1 MSKFAIPAYVRALD
15 PYKPGNQ
22 RQSVNLRENVTET
35 FSLASNENPLGTS
48 PKVIQAVMDVAGHL
62 GLYPDPSSTELVNLL
77 AERYNR
83 RPSQIVCGHGS
94 ESLIAHIVNAFSDVN
109 TRVLT
114 SMGTFAGIYVKT
126 HKIGRKL
133 NRAPLKDWGY
143 DLQGLLSRIHSNTRI
158 IYISNPNNPTGSMIY
173 KDEFDWFIKQVP
185 DNIVVILDEAYSV
198 YGAQHE
204 GYVDG
209 LSYDLP
215 NLIVLHTLS
224 KTHGLAGLRVGYA
237 IGPESL
243 IDILYKVK
251 LPFEPSLVAQK
262 AAVAALMDDDFLTE
276 TIRVN
281 KIGIE
286 MLIQTFL
293 KLGIEF
299 IYPRANFIMILLS
312 SDEFVEEFVR
322 HSSEHGV
329 TIRNCR
335 PFGISRGIRIS
346 TGTPAQT
353 LYACNV
359 FEHVYNEIKDKYNL
373 GV

>member
-1 MSKFAIPAYVRALD
+1 MSKFAIPEYVKALD

-22 RQSVNLRENVTET
+22 RKAVNLRENVTEI

-48 PKVIQAVMDVAGHL
+48 QKVIQAIMDISGNL
-62 GLYPDPSSTELVNLL
+62 GVYPDPASSELVNLL
-77 AERYNR
+77 AEKFDRK
-83 RPSQIVCGHGS
+83 PSQIVCGHGS
-94 ESLIAHIVNAFSDVN
+94 ESLIAHIVNAFSDIN

-126 HKIGRKL
+126 NKIGRKL
-133 NRAPLKDWGY
+133 NRVPLKDWGY
-143 DLQGLLSRIHSNTRI
+143 DLESLLKRIHDNTRI

-185 DNIVVILDEAYSV
+185 DNIIVVLDEAYSV

-224 KTHGLAGLRVGYA
+224 KTHGLAGLRIGYA
-237 IGPESL
+237 IGPENL

-262 AAVAALMDDDFLTE
+262 AAVAALNDNDFLTE

-281 KIGIE
+281 KICIE

-329 TIRNCR
+329 AIRNCR

-346 TGTPAQT
+346 TGTPKQT
-353 LYACNV
+353 EYACHV
-359 FEHVYNEIKDKYNL
+359 FEHVYNEIKDKYNI
-373 GV
+373 

>member
-1 MSKFAIPAYVRALD
+1 MSKIAIPAYVRDLD

-22 RQSVNLRENVTET
+22 RQAIKLRENVTEVI
-35 FSLASNENPLGTS
+35 SLASNENPLATS
-48 PKVIQAVMDVAGHL
+48 QKVIRAISDISGSL
-62 GLYPDPSSTELVNLL
+62 GLYPDPASAELVNLL
-77 AERYNR
+77 AEKFNR
-83 RPSQIVCGHGS
+83 KPSQIVCGHGS
-94 ESLIAHIVNAFSDVN
+94 ESLIAHIVNAFSDIN

-126 HKIGRKL
+126 NKIGRKL
-133 NRAPLKDWGY
+133 NRVPLKDWGY
-143 DLQGLLSRIHSNTRI
+143 DLEALLKRIRSNTRI

-173 KDEFDWFIKQVP
+173 KDEFDWFISQVP
-185 DNIVVILDEAYSV
+185 DNIVVVLDEAYSV
-198 YGAQHE
+198 YGAEHQ

-237 IGPESL
+237 IGPENL
-243 IDILYKVK
+243 IDVLYKVK

-262 AAVAALMDDDFLTE
+262 AAVAALLDEEFLAE
-276 TIRVN
+276 TISVN
-281 KIGIE
+281 KLCIE
-286 MLIQTFL
+286 MLMNTFL

-299 IYPRANFIMILLS
+299 IYPRANFVMILLN

-322 HSSEHGV
+322 HSHEHGV
-329 TIRNCR
+329 AVRNCR

-346 TGTPAQT
+346 TGTPKQT
-353 LYACNV
+353 EYACQV
-359 FEHVYNEIKDKYNL
+359 FEHVYQEIKYKYDL
-373 GV
+373 

>member
-1 MSKFAIPAYVRALD
+1 MTDFSIPEYVKALD

-22 RQSVNLRENVTET
+22 RQAIKLRENVSEV

-48 PKVIQAVMDVAGHL
+48 QRVIDTIAEVSKNL
-62 GLYPDPSSTELVNLL
+62 GIYPDPASSELVNLI
-77 AERYNR
+77 AQKFNKK
-83 RPSQIVCGHGS
+83 PSQIVCGHGS
-94 ESLIAHIVNAFSDVN
+94 ESLIAHIVNAFSDIN

-126 HKIGRKL
+126 NKIGRKL
-133 NRAPLKDWGY
+133 NRVPLKDWGY
-143 DLQGLLSRIHSNTRI
+143 DLEALLRRIHSNTRI

-173 KDEFDWFIKQVP
+173 KDEFEWFIQQVP
-185 DNIVVILDEAYSV
+185 ENIVVVLDEAYSV

-237 IGPESL
+237 IGPENL

-251 LPFEPSLVAQK
+251 LPFEPSLIAQK
-262 AAVAALMDDDFLTE
+262 AAVAALNDYDFLTE
-276 TIRVN
+276 TIRIN
-281 KIGIE
+281 KIGID
-286 MLIQTFL
+286 MLINTFL
-293 KLGIEF
+293 KLEIEF

-322 HSSEHGV
+322 HSNEHGV
-329 TIRNCR
+329 AIRNCR

-346 TGTPAQT
+346 TGTPEQT
-353 LYACNV
+353 EYACHV
-359 FEHVYNEIKDKYNL
+359 FEHVYNEIKDKYKL
-373 GV
+373 